1 MNTFFEHKAR
11 DGQARCGVIHTAH
24 GDIETPAFMPVG
36 TQGTVKSLDVR
47 DLHEAGA
54 QIILG
59 NTYHLHLRPGEGA
72 IAVFGGL
79 HKFMGWDGPILTD
92 SGGFQVFSLGD
103 VILSPRLRRGDRI
116 QSIDELDSI
125 GTAGRASRMTESHGR
140 LVSVDGDGVTFRSH
154 LDGSEHRFTPEI
166 AIEMQQKIGADI
178 IMAFDQCTRD
188 DVSEDVARRAMERTH
203 RWAERCVDFHR
214 KCNPHTFSPCNAGG
228 DARGGIQ
235 QYLFGIIQGGQFES
249 LRRESAKFI
258 TSLPFD
264 GIAIGG
270 ESIGYNRD
278 ATKKILGWIGEYLP
292 EDKPRY
298 TMGVG
303 VGPEDIFAVV
313 EQGAD
318 MFDCV
323 APTRMARHGAL
334 YTSPFLPPTLGE
346 MKRGSRIDIT
356 NTQFKSDQKPIDE
369 WCACSVCKGF
379 VVDGKRTAPTSRA
392 YLHHLFRAEEL
403 LAYRLASIHN
413 VSFMLQLMA
422 EIRAAIQT
430 GRFQKLKTAWI
441 L

>member
-1 MNTFFEHKAR
+1 MANPFFELKAQ
-11 DGQARCGVIHTAH
+11 DGAARCGVIHTAH
-24 GDIETPAFMPVG
+24 GDIATPAFMPVG

-54 QIILG
+54 DVILG
-59 NTYHLHLRPGEGA
+59 NTYHLHLRPGEDA
-72 IAVFGGL
+72 IAALGGL
-79 HKFMGWDGPILTD
+79 HTFMGWDGPILTD
-92 SGGFQVFSLGD
+92 SGGFQVFSLD
-103 VILSPRLRRGDRI
+103 TNVILNLFQDPVECGKSEMLKQVQHDRI
-116 QSIDELDSI
+116 KQAHHNKRDTFSSVSEHGHLVSIDD
-125 GTAGRASRMTESHGR
+125 
-140 LVSVDGDGVTFRSH
+140 DGVTFRSH
-154 LDGSEHRFTPEI
+154 IDGSEHRFTPEF

-178 IMAFDQCTRD
+178 IMAFDQCTKD
-188 DVSEDVARRAMERTH
+188 DVSKDVARIAMERTH
-203 RWAERCVDFHR
+203 RWAERCIGF
-214 KCNPHTFSPCNAGG
+214 FSPRSAGG
-228 DARGGIQ
+228 DARGGFQ
-235 QYLFGIIQGGQFES
+235 QHLFGIIQGGPFES

-278 ATKKILGWIGEYLP
+278 ATKKILSWVGEYLP

-303 VGPEDIFAVV
+303 VGPEDIFNVV
-313 EQGAD
+313 ELGVD

-334 YTSPFLPPTLGE
+334 YTFPKSGF
-346 MKRGSRIDIT
+346 RIDIT
-356 NTQFKSDQKPIDE
+356 NARFKDDITPIDS
-369 WCACSVCKGF
+369 WCRCRVCAGG
-379 VVDGKRTAPTSRA
+379 VMRA

-413 VSFMLQLMA
+413 VSFMLQLMS
-422 EIRAAIQT
+422 EIRAAIRD
-430 GRFQKLKTAWI
+430 GRFHTLKESWS